1 MAKDGAGEFMEK
13 TLEKP
18 VSIDFE
24 KADGDSMLTKEDVKD
39 MIMDIVEGKVNA
51 TKEEVADF
59 KADIIDKPI
68 TVNITELP
76 KVCAGW
82 VCPWGVG
89 PAPRGRSKTRNA
101 KRWMDGK
108 LDFWGPALSTLPPLP
123 HSLTPTDATSPLL
136 LLPHPHKTN
145 TPHRSPTSR
154 PRSWT

>member
-59 KADIIDKPI
+59 KADVIDKPI

-76 KVCAGW
+76 KVRAGW

-89 PAPRGRSKTRNA
+89 FSISPRGDRKHETQR
-101 KRWMDGK
+101 DGWTENWISGAPPSQPS
-108 LDFWGPALSTLPPLP
+108 LLSPTLSHPRTPLPPSSSSP
-123 HSLTPTDATSPLL
+123 TPT
-136 LLPHPHKTN
+136 
-145 TPHRSPTSR
+145 
-154 PRSWT
+154 